1 LKGRRKRS
9 IQKGRRMQD
18 CFTKEEESCRLKSK
32 DIVIGE
38 EEQKEVKTKYGGHRI
53 KEFGE

>member
-1 LKGRRKRS
+1 
-9 IQKGRRMQD
+9 MQD